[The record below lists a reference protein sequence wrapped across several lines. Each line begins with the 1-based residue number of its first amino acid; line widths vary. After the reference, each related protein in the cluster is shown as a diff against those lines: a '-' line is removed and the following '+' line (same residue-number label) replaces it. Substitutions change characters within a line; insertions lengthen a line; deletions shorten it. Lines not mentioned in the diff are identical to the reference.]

1 MSSQL
6 RLQMLREVALRADG
20 FQSQAEELGS
30 KAARALTDSKRA
42 QITGL
47 ESIANSA
54 LKVTD
59 VFDFIKLRTARQEE
73 WRKEDWGARLLEFA
87 RDSLREQRNDICS
100 TALQVTSSS
109 REAQE
114 VHLMLI
120 REFVRQL
127 SAHYEYACKYPRQSG
142 GRNDN
147 SR

>member
-6 RLQMLREVALRADG
+6 RLHILREVALRADS
-20 FQSQAEELGS
+20 FQPQAEDLGS

-47 ESIANSA
+47 ESMANSA

-59 VFDFIKLRTARQEE
+59 VLDFIKLRSARQEE
-73 WRKEDWGARLLEFA
+73 WRTGNWGALLLEFV
-87 RDSLREQRNDICS
+87 RDNLREQRNQICATLKIDAPS
-100 TALQVTSSS
+100 PHS
-109 REAQE
+109 QE

-127 SAHYEYACKYPRQSG
+127 SAHYEYECKYPQQA
-142 GRNDN
+142 GRAQ
-147 SR
+147 

>member
-20 FQSQAEELGS
+20 FQVQAEDLGS
-30 KAARALTDSKRA
+30 KAARALTDSKRS
-42 QITGL
+42 QVTGL
-47 ESIANSA
+47 ESMANSA

-73 WRKEDWGARLLEFA
+73 WRKEDWGTGLLEFVCN
-87 RDSLREQRNDICS
+87 DLREQRNKICN
-100 TALQVTSSS
+100 ALQITSPSL
-109 REAQE
+109 EAQD

-127 SAHYEYACKYPRQSG
+127 SAHYEYACKYPRQT
-142 GRNDN
+142 GRAQ
-147 SR
+147 